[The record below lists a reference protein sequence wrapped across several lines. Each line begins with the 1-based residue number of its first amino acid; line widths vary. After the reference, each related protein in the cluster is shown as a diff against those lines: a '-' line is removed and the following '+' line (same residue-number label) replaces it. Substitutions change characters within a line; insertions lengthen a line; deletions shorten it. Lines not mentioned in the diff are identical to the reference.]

1 MLCPFYTPYVI
12 NILCVQELIGSA
24 GGKLHTGR
32 SRNDQVATDL
42 RLWLRQ
48 EIDQSLD
55 GFLVQIIQV
64 CIIQLK
70 TYLPEQLNLCFS
82 VWKGIDW
89 TSSRWNG
96 YSSTWLHTFAAGTT
110 HPLESLFMQVLWSC
124 ILQSQLNT
132 SFTIAIIASSYA
144 WSLWSDWQRLMQL
157 RDRVNVMPLGS
168 GALAGNPFPIDRHY
182 LSDLMGFDS
191 ITPNS
196 LLGVS
201 DRDFVGKFDPSWWS
215 RGV

>member
-64 CIIQLK
+64 CIIQFE
-70 TYLPEQLNLCFS
+70 TCLPEQLS
-82 VWKGIDW
+82 VFLFEKVLIERAQDEMDILLPGYTHLQRAQPI
-89 TSSRWNG
+89 RW
-96 YSSTWLHTFAAGTT
+96 S
-110 HPLESLFMQVLWSC
+110 
-124 ILQSQLNT
+124 
-132 SFTIAIIASSYA
+132 
-144 WSLWSDWQRLMQL
+144 
-157 RDRVNVMPLGS
+157 
-168 GALAGNPFPIDRHY
+168 HY
-182 LSDLMGFDS
+182 LC
-191 ITPNS
+191 
-196 LLGVS
+196 
-201 DRDFVGKFDPSWWS
+201 RCCDPSLS
-215 RGV
+215 

>member
-1 MLCPFYTPYVI
+1 MTRTGMLCPFYTPYVI

-70 TYLPEQLNLCFS
+70 MYLPEQLNLCFS
-82 VWKGIDW
+82 V
-89 TSSRWNG
+89 
-96 YSSTWLHTFAAGTT
+96 
-110 HPLESLFMQVLWSC
+110 
-124 ILQSQLNT
+124 
-132 SFTIAIIASSYA
+132 
-144 WSLWSDWQRLMQL
+144 
-157 RDRVNVMPLGS
+157 
-168 GALAGNPFPIDRHY
+168 
-182 LSDLMGFDS
+182 
-191 ITPNS
+191 
-196 LLGVS
+196 
-201 DRDFVGKFDPSWWS
+201 
-215 RGV
+215 